1 MKIKEVNQMTA
12 RKKSLTEALANSR
25 AILAESVSGLTEE
38 QSYVV
43 NRIYKEFTPLI
54 EAILS
59 QDQVNQIFQG
69 VEQSASASG
78 SNRTLIGKGVDYA
91 KEANKI
97 IDQFGVWLQD
107 TKPVVAFDQ
116 KFEQLKRDIKG
127 KLGDNSK
134 VMMGINTLAKAAA
147 ENPGTTAAVIGLL
160 TVIASIAG
168 SPAAGTLVAFTLRA
182 SVDLVK
188 GEKLSTAIGRG
199 LKTAAITWLTGKA
212 FELVKDAVIAVADQ
226 IADLIGI
233 TTNITPINDVVGN
246 VKMDVT
252 VNSTQYINVT
262 DMPMLKTDYI
272 QLDGLKKA
280 FYDACPP
287 GGNGADAAMALQT
300 FNAKLAEL
308 STQQYAD
315 IVQKAL
321 GDSTEVAFTTYDT
334 VRDGMNQ
341 VGDAVV
347 ALAQGVAAGAS
358 AMPGKDDKSAAE
370 EPKGTTLDTD
380 TDKVQSGPGNR
391 QVNDIV
397 QFGAAGEP
405 SNARWTGEEGKE
417 WEIVGG
423 ALFDRL
429 IDDPSQ
435 DRMNNIQRDTS
446 SKMNKL
452 FIDKDNAKKLFT
464 LEGKRLMRGQQRA
477 VFEAVQYIYEDPG
490 VLTRVQQ
497 GVTKVLNKLAV
508 KGGNL
513 TNKVT
518 ADKLQQAWVKAGSP
532 MDSDDIADFLQQ
544 QGVEKSVVTTTYD
557 TLKITP
563 AAPTITPAGTKTEP
577 EPEAKVDGPA
587 GGTIDTT
594 KTTDTTDTTAD
605 APAVAATASTAP
617 ATPTQNPSVFADV
630 ELMTSV
636 YANIKKSGQDLP
648 DAVKQQIAQ
657 IIQQAETK
665 TESRRILNSKINM
678 LTEAK
683 ARIDHPE
690 DLVFEEGSSG
700 AIRALEAIIHAAHN
714 PSVNTVKWDGTPA
727 IIFGRDDQGFIM
739 TDKSGF
745 GAKKYDGM
753 ARSSKMFRDM
763 IFDRKPDQPGR
774 LEYSTQLARLY
785 PMLEKIVPV
794 KFRGF
799 IQGDIMWMNTPQ
811 VHDGV
816 IDIQPLKVKY
826 TIDASSDLG
835 KKISKSHAGIVV
847 HSYFS
852 DKSEEEPRALTPA
865 EIQSL
870 KSSPGMIVLSPVMQI
885 NTGSFVLPADE
896 IEKVRKFITAKGP
909 AIDKL
914 LDNMSISS
922 LKISNL
928 PDIFKSFLNAK
939 AYRGENGLTQKE
951 FIDWLQSP
959 DSKLTASKLQNVS
972 EHLAKNK
979 AGFDAVFKLANA
991 IVNLKYMLKSQLDD
1005 HASENNSVVAS
1016 VRDEPGHEGF
1026 VADTPHG
1033 KIKLVNRPVFMK
1045 KV

>member
-25 AILAESVSGLTEE
+25 AILAESVSGLTAE

-54 EAILS
+54 EAVLS

-78 SNRTLIGKGVDYA
+78 NNRTLLGKGVDVA
-91 KEANKI
+91 KDANKI
-97 IDQFGVWLQD
+97 IDQVGVWLQD
-107 TKPVVAFDQ
+107 TAPVQFFDK

-134 VMMGINTLAKAAA
+134 VMMGINALAGAAK

-168 SPAAGTLVAFTLRA
+168 SPAAGALVAYTLRA

-188 GEKLSTAIGRG
+188 GEKLSTAIGHG

-212 FELVKDAVIAVADQ
+212 FELVKDAVIAVADK
-226 IADLIGI
+226 IADIIGI
-233 TTNITPINDVVGN
+233 TSNITPINDVVGN

-252 VNSTQYINVT
+252 VNNTQYINVT
-262 DMPMLKTDYI
+262 DMPMLKADYT

-280 FYDACPP
+280 FYDAVPP
-287 GGNGADAAMALQT
+287 GGNGADAAAALQA
-300 FNAKLAEL
+300 FNSKLAEL

-321 GDSTEVAFTTYDT
+321 GDSTEVAFTTYDV
-334 VRDGMNQ
+334 VRDGINQ
-341 VGDAVV
+341 VGDAVI

-358 AMPGKDDKSAAE
+358 SMPGKDDKSAAE

-380 TDKVQSGPGNR
+380 ADKVQSGPGNR

-397 QFGAAGEP
+397 QFGAKGDP

-423 ALFDRL
+423 AIFDRL
-429 IDDPSQ
+429 IDNPSG
-435 DRMNNIQRDTS
+435 DRMNNIQRDAS
-446 SKMNKL
+446 SKVNKL
-452 FIDKDNAKKLFT
+452 FIDKDNAKRLFT

-477 VFEAVQYIYEDPG
+477 VFEAVQYIYEEPG
-490 VLTRVQQ
+490 MLTQIQRKADKLLQKL
-497 GVTKVLNKLAV
+497 GVT
-508 KGGNL
+508 GGNL
-513 TNKVT
+513 TNKIT

-532 MDSDDIADFLQQ
+532 MDSDDISDFLQQ
-544 QGVEKSVVTTTYD
+544 QGVEKGVVKATYN
-557 TLKITP
+557 TLKIAP
-563 AAPTITPAGTKTEP
+563 AAPTTAPAKPPAPAPAPAPDTAKTATTTTTTATTEP
-577 EPEAKVDGPA
+577 
-587 GGTIDTT
+587 T
-594 KTTDTTDTTAD
+594 TTATTE
-605 APAVAATASTAP
+605 PTAP

-630 ELMTSV
+630 DLMTSV
-636 YANIKKSGQDLP
+636 YANIKKSDQDLP

-657 IIQQAETK
+657 IVQQAETK

-700 AIRALEAIIHAAHN
+700 ATRAVEAIIHAAHN
-714 PSVNTVKWDGTPA
+714 PSVNSVKWDGTPA

-753 ARSSKMFRDM
+753 ARSTKMFRDM

-785 PMLEKIVPV
+785 PMLEKIVPSR
-794 KFRGF
+794 FRGF

-826 TIDASSDLG
+826 TVDASSDLG
-835 KKISKSHAGIVV
+835 KKISKSQAGIVV

-865 EIQSL
+865 EIETL
-870 KSSPGMIVLSPVMQI
+870 KSSPGLVVLSPVMQI
-885 NTGSFVLPADE
+885 STGSFVLPADE
-896 IEKVRKFITAKGP
+896 VEKVKQFITAKGP
-909 AIDKL
+909 AIDRL
-914 LDNMSISS
+914 LDSMSISS

-951 FIDWLQSP
+951 FTDWLQSP

-972 EHLAKNK
+972 DHLAKNK

-991 IVNLKYMLKSQLDD
+991 IVNLKYMLKSQLDN

-1033 KIKLVNRPVFMK
+1033 KIKIVNRPVFMK

>member
-12 RKKSLTEALANSR
+12 RKKSLTEALANGR
-25 AILAESVSGLTEE
+25 AILAESVSGLTAE

-54 EAILS
+54 EAVLS
-59 QDQVNQIFQG
+59 PDQVNQIFQD
-69 VEQSASASG
+69 VEQKASASG
-78 SNRTLIGKGVDYA
+78 NNRTLLGKGADKA
-91 KEANKI
+91 KDANKI
-97 IDQFGVWLQD
+97 IDQVGTWLQD

-134 VMMGINTLAKAAA
+134 VMMGINALASAAK

-168 SPAAGTLVAFTLRA
+168 SPAAGALVAYTLRA

-188 GEKLSTAIGRG
+188 GEKLSTAIGHG

-226 IADLIGI
+226 LADLIGI
-233 TTNITPINDVVGN
+233 TSNITPINDVVGN

-252 VNSTQYINVT
+252 VNNTQYINVT
-262 DMPMLKTDYI
+262 DMPMLKADYA
-272 QLDGLKKA
+272 QLDGLKAA

-287 GGNGADAAMALQT
+287 GGNGADAAAALQA
-300 FNAKLAEL
+300 FNSKLAEL

-315 IVQKAL
+315 VVQKAL
-321 GDSTEVAFTTYDT
+321 GGSTDVAFTTYDT
-334 VRDGMNQ
+334 VRDGINK
-341 VGDAVV
+341 VGNAIT

-358 AMPGKDDKSAAE
+358 AMPNQKNNPPVDN
-370 EPKGTTLDTD
+370 TLDHPAD
-380 TDKVQSGPGNR
+380 DNKN
-391 QVNDIV
+391 IKI
-397 QFGAAGEP
+397 
-405 SNARWTGEEGKE
+405 SNNSAVVLLK
-417 WEIVGG
+417 
-423 ALFDRL
+423 
-429 IDDPSQ
+429 
-435 DRMNNIQRDTS
+435 
-446 SKMNKL
+446 
-452 FIDKDNAKKLFT
+452 
-464 LEGKRLMRGQQRA
+464 GQQRA
-477 VFEAVQYIYEDPG
+477 IFEAVQYIYEEPG
-490 VLTRVQQ
+490 MLTRVQTD
-497 GVTKVLNKLAV
+497 VTKLLKKLGV

-532 MDSDDIADFLQQ
+532 MDSDDVADFLQQ
-544 QGVEKSVVTTTYD
+544 QGVEKGVVTATYNS
-557 TLKITP
+557 LKITP
-563 AAPTITPAGTKTEP
+563 VNPAATTTQAGSEVTGSEETGSEETPAVTATEP
-577 EPEAKVDGPA
+577 VAS
-587 GGTIDTT
+587 TT
-594 KTTDTTDTTAD
+594 
-605 APAVAATASTAP
+605 PAVTATEPVASTTP
-617 ATPTQNPSVFADV
+617 AVSTTNPSVFADV
-630 ELMTSV
+630 DLMTSV

-690 DLVFEEGSSG
+690 DLVFEEGSAG
-700 AIRALEAIIHAAHN
+700 AIRALEAIVHAAHN
-714 PSVNTVKWDGTPA
+714 PSVNSVKWDGTPA
-727 IIFGRDDQGFIM
+727 IIFGRDENGFIM

-753 ARSSKMFRDM
+753 ARNSKMFRDM

-826 TIDASSDLG
+826 TIDAGSDLG

-852 DKSEEEPRALTPA
+852 DRREEEPRALTPA
-865 EIQSL
+865 EIQTL
-870 KSSPGMIVLSPVMQI
+870 KSSPGMVVLSPVMQVS
-885 NTGSFVLPADE
+885 TGSFVLPADE
-896 IEKVRKFITAKGP
+896 VEKVKKFISAKGP

-914 LDNMSISS
+914 LDNMSMSS
-922 LKISNL
+922 MKISNL

-939 AYRGENGLTQKE
+939 AYRGENGLAQKE

-972 EHLAKNK
+972 DHLVKNK

-1005 HASENNSVVAS
+1005 HASENNSVIAS

-1045 KV
+1045 KA